1 MHREVHGRARGLSE
15 EALAAQFA
23 DAFAR
28 GGLSTNSIKSK
39 IGRYLVAKL

>member
-1 MHREVHGRARGLSE
+1 MSE

-28 GGLSTNSIKSK
+28 GGLSTSSLKSK
-39 IGRYLVAKL
+39 LGRYLVAKL